1 MALGDAT
8 EVLPKR
14 RDAGDDILAS
24 GMAYVPQ
31 QLVQK
36 DQGNALELTEG
47 SG

>member
-1 MALGDAT
+1 MELW
-8 EVLPKR
+8 PQ
-14 RDAGDDILAS
+14 DAGDGVLAS

>member
-1 MALGDAT
+1 MVEL
-8 EVLPKR
+8 R
-14 RDAGDDILAS
+14 RQDAGDGVLAS